1 MYDSRMGSREIT
13 TEHVAE
19 ISAADSTGYWWYTVR
34 QAHVQSL
41 LRRETAKGG
50 DWSYLDLGCGA
61 GGVMR
66 RIIDGLAPARALGL
80 DGTQEAVDIA
90 ASRGLEARLA
100 DFRQPFELPFRPRVV
115 TCLDVLEHLEDPVLA
130 LQNLARAV
138 DPGALLVAT
147 VPAHPSLWSPWDD
160 ACGHHRRYTR
170 RTLAE
175 HLVAA
180 GWRVERL
187 RHFFSYCVPPAWW
200 ERRVRKSVQEM
211 AFPPVSALMNSALT
225 TAGSVERVLGSP
237 MPFGTSLIAS
247 ARPL

>member
-1 MYDSRMGSREIT
+1 MSSREIT
-13 TEHVAE
+13 SEHVAE
-19 ISAADSTGYWWYTVR
+19 ITVADSTGYWWYAVR
-34 QAHVQSL
+34 QGHVQSL
-41 LRRETAKGG
+41 IRRETAKLA

-66 RIIDGLAPARALGL
+66 RISEGLKPAQVLGL
-80 DGTQEAVDIA
+80 DGTQEAVDVA
-90 ASRGLEARLA
+90 TSRGLEARLA
-100 DFRQPFELPFRPRVV
+100 DFREPFELPFRPRVV

-130 LQNLARAV
+130 LKNLASSV
-138 DPGALLVAT
+138 EPGALLVAT

-180 GWRVERL
+180 GWRVERM
-187 RHFFSYCVPPAWW
+187 RYFFSFCVPPAWW

-211 AFPPVSALMNSALT
+211 AFPPVSSLTNTALT
-225 TAGSVERVLGSP
+225 IAGSVERALGSP
-237 MPFGTSLIAS
+237 IPFGTSLVAS
-247 ARPL
+247 ARVS